1 MQYIYCMPI
10 SRHCA
15 NMRSYPTAEQFCLHY
30 LCSLLVLH
38 CIMVKIVKKEYCLFC
53 CIVYVLCI
61 HTPVNYVEQQ
71 VSQGKY
77 DSGVGVDH
85 VAVAHNE
92 AEV

>member
-1 MQYIYCMPI
+1 MQPVGVTLYNGENC
-10 SRHCA
+10 
-15 NMRSYPTAEQFCLHY
+15 Q
-30 LCSLLVLH
+30 
-38 CIMVKIVKKEYCLFC
+38 EYCLFC

-61 HTPVNYVEQQ
+61 HTPVNDVEQQ

-92 AEV
+92 AEA